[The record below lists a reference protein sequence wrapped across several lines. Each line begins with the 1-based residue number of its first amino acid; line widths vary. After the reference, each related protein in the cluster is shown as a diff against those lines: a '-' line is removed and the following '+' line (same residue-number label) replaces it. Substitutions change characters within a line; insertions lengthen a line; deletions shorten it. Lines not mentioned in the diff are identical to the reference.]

1 MSPQHV
7 RSDVCGPD
15 APLAALFR
23 ALLVGIEFRDGE
35 GLAAS
40 PRRFG
45 LHGRDED
52 DDDDGTPDARVHF
65 SYEDIPPATAPPRPG
80 CWSLLEPAGGCWR
93 LECAADSISSHNK
106 VPSSRRDDLPPHLL
120 ANPSPLLQ
128 PGGRARRG
136 A

>member
-1 MSPQHV
+1 M
-7 RSDVCGPD
+7 
-15 APLAALFR
+15 AALFR

-80 CWSLLEPAGGCWR
+80 CWSLLEPAGGWNALRTR
-93 LECAADSISSHNK
+93 LVRTIKSPAADATTSPRTSLLTPPPCSSPEA
-106 VPSSRRDDLPPHLL
+106 VR
-120 ANPSPLLQ
+120 A
-128 PGGRARRG
+128 GGLKC
-136 A
+136 